1 LLGGTLLIMY
11 KDLSPGVKIS
21 ISRSITTSFEQYMA
35 KIQWD
40 EKSFN
45 LQDFASDW
53 REYITKHSSWYD
65 KLDSGVKADP
75 SFHEDLAAK
84 MNETIDKILSEEPTA
99 EQIEEIESLQ
109 KDLGEEVD
117 FSCKS
122 EAKYLIDWMK
132 KELKK
137 KRNS

>member
-1 LLGGTLLIMY
+1 MY

-35 KIQWD
+35 KIQWN

-45 LQDFASDW
+45 LQDFANEW
-53 REYITKHSSWYD
+53 RGYITTSSSWYD
-65 KLDSGVKADP
+65 QLDSDIKADP
-75 SFHEDLAAK
+75 GFHQDLAAK

-99 EQIEEIESLQ
+99 GQIDEIDRLQ
-109 KDLGEEVD
+109 SELGEEVD
-117 FSCKS
+117 FSCKA
-122 EAKYLIDWMK
+122 EAKYLIEVLK

-137 KRNS
+137 KGSS